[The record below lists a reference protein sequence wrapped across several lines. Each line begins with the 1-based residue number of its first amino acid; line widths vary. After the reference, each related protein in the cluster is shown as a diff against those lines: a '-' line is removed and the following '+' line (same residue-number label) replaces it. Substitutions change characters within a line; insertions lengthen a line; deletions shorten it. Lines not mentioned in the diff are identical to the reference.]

1 MNADGSGRVR
11 VLIVEDEA
19 VIRLAIEDQ
28 LLRAGLD
35 PVALAQ
41 DYESALRAAA
51 ETEFDVVLMDV
62 NLGSGPDGIE
72 TAAAILERV
81 DVPVIFLTAYG
92 SAEVVRR
99 AMAVAPYGYLLKP
112 FDDGLLQI
120 TLQLAIQ
127 RHRADVELRSLVA
140 AVDQAPIG
148 VLVVDAR
155 GDERVVRFANREFGR
170 MAGAAP
176 AEIIGNVPCFLAA
189 DPSAPEVQRLRL
201 ALEQGKPASE
211 VIGGRGPQGEFVS
224 SVLVTPVRSPQGVM
238 EHLVVVHSDVTALR
252 EAQDVAAS
260 RERSELVGRLA
271 AGVAHDFNNL
281 LSVILS
287 YAALALEDENQ
298 TEEARR
304 DLLAISTAAERGGEL
319 TARLLALSRAGG
331 GAPRAAS
338 IDCVSA
344 CRQSA
349 SALRQVFGL
358 GGRVRFDL
366 PPGPLFVPTDS
377 ETFQQV
383 LLHLA
388 AHARDAAPG
397 GGDVEVSG
405 RIFPERMSLTLRR
418 SADPSRAGATETEED
433 GAEQIGETDLWTARI
448 LVERSGG
455 RLTAVSESD
464 GGISITLTLPLVA
477 APEEKLPVTS
487 DSWSDVR
494 VDGTCLIVD
503 DDPALASAYARA
515 LSRVGLEVTVA
526 HSLEA
531 ALRQVDQLAGSLDYL
546 VTDLDLDGKSGASL
560 VEHVLRL
567 APNARTVVVSGYV
580 DADVALPAEATILWK
595 PFSLETLTRAVVLSG
610 ASKDS
615 APPSSPVAAAP
626 SSRPPQPSPEARI
639 LLLDEDDAVREGIA
653 SVLRRK
659 NLDVVEA
666 TSVESALDHVQ
677 RESFDALL
685 VDVRPPEAAALAVV
699 ETARRRDPD
708 VPALV
713 LSAEPSQELTRLAV
727 QHRATGFLGKP
738 VSAEDLW
745 DEVERALSSARVGRL
760 QRKLMRIS
768 PEAMAFLDDI
778 PESGRLLQQSLKEL
792 YVVYQP
798 IVRAFDTGVHA
809 YEALVRSRGPL
820 GNPARLIAAA
830 EALGRMDDL
839 GRAIR
844 ARIAKDLDEAPERR
858 EDIFVNL
865 HPTEFDLRLVA
876 SDEPLISHA
885 SRVVFEVTERA
896 QLQSE
901 QETRRTL
908 DAIRA
913 SGFRIALDDLGE
925 GYAGLNWISKL
936 GPDVIKLDMT
946 LVRDVPVSTIKRDII
961 AAVVGLC
968 RRSRILVVAEGV
980 ETKDEAATLRALG
993 CELLQGYLFA
1003 RPGAPF
1009 PRVEAVD
1016 EGASA

>member
-1 MNADGSGRVR
+1 MNAYGGGRVR

-81 DVPVIFLTAYG
+81 DVPIIFLTAYG

-155 GDERVVRFANREFGR
+155 SDERVVRFANREFGR
-170 MAGAAP
+170 MAGTAP
-176 AEIIGNVPCFLAA
+176 AEIVGNVPCFLAA

-201 ALEQGKPASE
+201 ALEQGRPASE
-211 VIGGRGPQGEFVS
+211 VIDGRGPQGEFVS

-287 YAALALEDENQ
+287 YAALALDDENQ

-331 GAPRAAS
+331 GAPPRAAS

-344 CRQSA
+344 CRESA
-349 SALRQVFGL
+349 PALRQVFGL

-397 GGDVEVSG
+397 GGDFEVAG
-405 RIFPERMSLTLRR
+405 RIFPERLSLTLRR
-418 SADPSRAGATETEED
+418 SADPSQAGATETGEV
-433 GAEQIGETDLWTARI
+433 GETDLWTARI

-477 APEEKLPVTS
+477 APEEKLPTTS

-503 DDPALASAYARA
+503 DDPSLANAYARA

-531 ALRQVDQLAGSLDYL
+531 ALRQVDRLAGSLDYL

-560 VEHVLRL
+560 VEHVLRV

-615 APPSSPVAAAP
+615 VPPPSPVAAAP
-626 SSRPPQPSPEARI
+626 SSRPPPPSPEARI

-659 NLDVVEA
+659 NLDVVET

-699 ETARRRDPD
+699 EAARRRDPD

-778 PESGRLLQQSLKEL
+778 PASGRLLQESLAEL

-844 ARIAKDLDEAPERR
+844 TRIARDLDEAPERR

-876 SDEPLISHA
+876 SDEPLLSHA

-1009 PRVEAVD
+1009 PRVETTD